1 MTDSSRQAAAELAGC
16 RSSQYERRAA
26 YATAALT
33 SVLDPDPPFSLKQL
47 KRPLP
52 GV

>member
-33 SVLDPDPPFSLKQL
+33 SVLDPLLTFDARYPERLFIN
-47 KRPLP
+47 
-52 GV
+52 